1 MRKYFVSIMIIVLLI
16 LSFTTSEVRGDSKTT
31 KVATFPYGIT
41 TIFSSGKDVFVGT
54 KQGFFVSENYG
65 KTFVERDRGLASLK
79 ITSVVFVKGIIFLGT
94 SDSGLYV
101 SKDMGKTWQ
110 SLMDKLNCPTVS
122 SIKTNGKRIFVT
134 SFCSGF
140 HFSEDLGN
148 TWEDRNGGLPTL
160 KTTTFLETPQ
170 GRCFLGTDQY
180 GLFYSDTLG
189 KSCSWDKFFEKY
201 YITSLSY
208 IGDVLLVGTNL
219 GMFTGGIE
227 SDDFKKLNFIGGNP
241 YILHLIRVNG
251 NVLTAVKG
259 LGLFVTNDGKHF
271 VRMNCC
277 DFENISAMY
286 YSKDDGKLYIGND
299 QGELYFINLSQPFL
313 ITDTSLNLGFIPKG
327 EKISGKISVV
337 NLGMG
342 DLKVFVSAPYFINFK
357 QSTFTNPA
365 VLTFSIDTTD
375 LSIGSYTETVKIKSG
390 SDTMN
395 CFISFKVEPSSSI
408 VLKLK
413 VGSNI
418 AYINSRKVSLDVTPF
433 IDSES
438 NRTLVPVRFIS
449 EAFGAKVEWDPKE
462 RKVSIKKGPS
472 EHHDPVL
479 IELWIGS
486 KKTSVNLKSVVID
499 VAPKIVPPGR
509 TVVPLRF
516 IAETLGST
524 VKWNPITREITMI
537 YNP

>member
-140 HFSEDLGN
+140 HFSDDLGN

-180 GLFYSDTLG
+180 GLFYSNTLD
-189 KSCSWDKFFEKY
+189 KSCSWTKILKGRSV
-201 YITSLSY
+201 ITLSY
-208 IGDVLLVGTNL
+208 IGNTLLVGTNS
-219 GMFTGGIE
+219 GIFAVDIK
-227 SDDFKKLNFIGGNP
+227 SNNIKKIDFIGGNP
-241 YILHLIRVNG
+241 YISRLIRVNG
-251 NVLTAVKG
+251 SVVAVVQNF
-259 LGLFVTNDGKHF
+259 GLFATNDGKHF

-286 YSKDDGKLYIGND
+286 CSKDDGKLYIGNGR
-299 QGELYFINLSQPFL
+299 GELYFINLSQPFL
-313 ITDTSLNLGFIPKG
+313 VAENSLNLGSTQRG

-357 QSTFTNPA
+357 QSSFTNPA
-365 VLTFSIDTTD
+365 VLPFSIDTTD

>member
-1 MRKYFVSIMIIVLLI
+1 MKKYIVYLVVILLM
-16 LSFTTSEVRGDSKTT
+16 LSFIIPKARGNSKTI
-31 KVATFPYGIT
+31 KVATFPYGIK
-41 TIFSSGKDVFVGT
+41 TIFSSGKDIFVGT

-65 KTFVERDRGLASLK
+65 KTFVERDKGLASLK
-79 ITSVVFVKGIIFLGT
+79 ITSVIFIKGIIFLGT

-122 SIKTNGKRIFVT
+122 SIKTDGKKIFVT

-140 HFSEDLGN
+140 HFSDDLGN

-180 GLFYSDTLG
+180 GLFYSNTLG

-201 YITSLSY
+201 SITSLSY
-208 IGDVLLVGTNL
+208 IGNILLVGTNL
-219 GMFTGGIE
+219 GIFTGKIE
-227 SDDFKKLNFIGGNP
+227 SDNFKKLNFIRGNP

-251 NVLTAVKG
+251 NVVAAVKN
-259 LGLFVTNDGKHF
+259 LGLFVTNNGKHF
-271 VRMNCC
+271 VKMNCC

-286 YSKDDGKLYIGND
+286 YSKGDGKLYIGNS
-299 QGELYFINLSQPFL
+299 QGELYFINLSQPFP
-313 ITDTSLNLGFIPKG
+313 IADTSLNLGSTPKG
-327 EKISGKISVV
+327 RKISGKISVV
-337 NLGMG
+337 NLGKG
-342 DLKVFVSAPYFINFK
+342 ELKVFVSAPYFINFK

-365 VLTFSIDTTD
+365 MLTFIVDTTD
-375 LSIGSYTETVKIKSG
+375 LSVGSYTEIVKIKSG
-390 SDTMN
+390 SDIIN

-413 VGSNI
+413 IDLNI
-418 AYINSRKVSLDVTPF
+418 AYINGRKVNLDTPPF
-433 IDSES
+433 IDSKS

-486 KKTSVNLKSVVID
+486 KKTSVNLKSVTID

-509 TVVPLRF
+509 TMVPLRF

>member
-1 MRKYFVSIMIIVLLI
+1 MKKYIVYLIVILLMFSFIIPKA
-16 LSFTTSEVRGDSKTT
+16 RGNSKTI
-31 KVATFPYGIT
+31 KVATFPYNIT
-41 TIFSSGKDVFVGT
+41 TIFSSGKDIFVGT

-65 KTFVERDRGLASLK
+65 KTFVERDKGLASLK
-79 ITSVVFVKGIIFLGT
+79 ITSVIFIKGIIFLGT

-122 SIKTNGKRIFVT
+122 SIKTDGKKIFVT

-140 HFSEDLGN
+140 HFSDDLGN

-160 KTTTFLETPQ
+160 KATTFLETPQ

-180 GLFYSDTLG
+180 GLFYSNTLG

-201 YITSLSY
+201 SITSLSY
-208 IGDVLLVGTNL
+208 IGNILLVGTNL
-219 GMFTGGIE
+219 GIFTGKIE
-227 SDDFKKLNFIGGNP
+227 SDNFKKLNFIRGNP

-251 NVLTAVKG
+251 NVVAAVKN

-277 DFENISAMY
+277 NFENISAMY
-286 YSKDDGKLYIGND
+286 YSKGDGKLYIGNS

-313 ITDTSLNLGFIPKG
+313 IADTSLNLGSTPKG
-327 EKISGKISVV
+327 RKISGKISVV

-342 DLKVFVSAPYFINFK
+342 ELKVFVSAPYFINFK

-365 VLTFSIDTTD
+365 MLTFSVDTTD
-375 LSIGSYTETVKIKSG
+375 LTVGSYTEIVKIKSD
-390 SDTMN
+390 SDIIN

-413 VGSNI
+413 VGLNI
-418 AYINSRKVSLDVTPF
+418 AYINGRKVSLDTPPF
-433 IDSES
+433 IDSKS

-462 RKVSIKKGPS
+462 RKVSIKKGAS

-486 KKTSVNLKSVVID
+486 KKTSVNLKSVTID

-509 TVVPLRF
+509 TMVPLRF

-524 VKWNPITREITMI
+524 VKWDPITREITMI